1 MNIPSIV
8 TERLLLRPLDASDF
22 DSFAKMNADPEVVAF
37 LSHGLPVDRKESW
50 KILAWLIGHWELRGY
65 GSWAV
70 EETETKRFIGRV
82 GLFYPEGWPGIE
94 ISYVLARPFW
104 GKGYATEAGR
114 VAIIHAFETLGIS
127 RVISLIHP
135 NNRGSI
141 KVAEKLGETFEREME
156 FNGRTILVYG
166 RDNPMTISNL
176 DDVPG
181 IITKD
186 RTRGGTEQN
195 RLGRRVGIFGEG
207 EAAERSF
214 DTDIDRQL

>member
-8 TERLLLRPLDASDF
+8 TERLLLRPFHASDF

-37 LSHGLPVDRKESW
+37 LGNGQPVDRKESW
-50 KILAWLIGHWELRGY
+50 KILAWLIGHWQLRGY

-70 EETETKRFIGRV
+70 EETESKCFIGRV

-94 ISYVLARPFW
+94 IGYVLARPFW
-104 GKGYATEAGR
+104 GRGYATEAGR
-114 VAIIHAFETLGIS
+114 VAIIHAFEARKIP

-135 NNRGSI
+135 NNRGSV

-166 RDNPMTISNL
+166 RDNPISQEHP
-176 DDVPG
+176 DAGSMDPPRPGDGVP
-181 IITKD
+181 
-186 RTRGGTEQN
+186 
-195 RLGRRVGIFGEG
+195 
-207 EAAERSF
+207 
-214 DTDIDRQL
+214 